1 MQLPLGLGRSIGIR
15 VLERTE
21 AVLDSLLQIPPP
33 PGLEMLVNQSMVA
46 SAQVHEL
53 DDDSEDDVE
62 DVPRRTKSGRIS
74 VPRSLPLFRMFEM
87 KLSSG
92 SHTLQVTVISVQD
105 TYSSLLERVG
115 ATKVWEVIK
124 NLHAAEVKREIV
136 GAARDPPAAAAKA
149 ITYLGCERS
158 VGSVLERVVTSRL
171 VTKLLGSRPTEWA
184 SSWLSKPD
192 DSMSRAQLELPTS
205 SVTIEDVDDYRR
217 PLRQMTEQDVAM
229 AMGLRLVVK
238 NSFIELVPEDG
249 DFSEDRVGMRRS
261 QSCGANMLRQ
271 FLVIDASGDVHPLPV
286 YRTGSAP
293 AAAAPAAAPVPAPAP
308 AAADATRGRSH
319 RGCRG
324 GSSTRSAVAAP
335 AVAAPAV
342 ACWGDTPPLSPS
354 ASVASLRS
362 PPPSEPPP
370 PPPLCLVAWAAAEDR
385 GHAAW
390 LVPQVRD
397 VQWGTPAA
405 AFAFDAEVAALSA
418 GARAALLESEGSHTA
433 LEEDGP
439 RTTVMLRNLPLD
451 LIRDDFLRQLDAT
464 GFACRY
470 GFVYLPRDFT
480 RRRGLGYALV
490 GAISPEV
497 ALDMLYQLQGHD
509 PDGQGAWQVSWSE
522 PNRSVAEHV
531 ERYRN
536 SPVMHAS
543 MPDEYKPII
552 FFNGLRMPF
561 PPPTKVIRPPRIR
574 HMKPGEDQDL
584 DSMPV
589 NPLLSAAALA
599 F

>member
-171 VTKLLGSRPTEWA
+171 FTKLLGSRPTEWA

-249 DFSEDRVGMRRS
+249 DTSEDRVGMRRS
-261 QSCGANMLRQ
+261 QSCDANMLRQ

-293 AAAAPAAAPVPAPAP
+293 AAAAPAPAP
-308 AAADATRGRSH
+308 AAAASVAPADSTRGRSH

-324 GSSTRSAVAAP
+324 GSGNRSAVAATAVAAP
-335 AVAAPAV
+335 AVAR
-342 ACWGDTPPLSPS
+342 WGDTPPPSPS
-354 ASVASLRS
+354 PSVASLRS

-370 PPPLCLVAWAAAEDR
+370 PPPPCLLAWAEAEDR

-390 LVPQVRD
+390 LVPQLRE
-397 VQWGTPAA
+397 VQWGTPATA
-405 AFAFDAEVAALSA
+405 AEVAASSA
-418 GARAALLESEGSHTA
+418 GVQTAMLESEGSRTA
-433 LEEDGP
+433 PEDDGP

-451 LIRDDFLRQLDAT
+451 LIRDVFLRQLDAA

-490 GAISPEV
+490 GASSPEV